1 MWYLPKSGQESSDDT
16 DGSHDGFCDNY
27 FDVDYCDSEPTDVG
41 SSRQTLPV
49 FRNAE
54 RTSNDNGASVT
65 QPAEGNPPVDPLLQV
80 TGAGSDEPVN
90 VPTIEASDSTF
101 SDGSDLHEGKY
112 FNTKKDLKRKLSDI
126 AMKGNFEFRTRKSN
140 RSLWVIECIDPN
152 CSWRLRASKIVPE
165 STKFVIRKYVG
176 VHSCSLL
183 NRNANHRQAT
193 YVVIGE
199 QVAPQYVGVEKG
211 PGPKGVQTFAR
222 TELGAQISYYKA
234 WRGRKH
240 AHTLIRGSPEQSFH
254 VLPSYFHMLENRFKY
269 LFLAF
274 GVAIRGFRYM
284 RKVVGIDG
292 TFLKGQYRG
301 VLLVATAQDGNGQCY
316 PLAWGIVDSENEDAW
331 SWFLTQLKEI
341 IGDTDEL
348 ALISDRAPSIKK
360 AISTVFE
367 KAHHGACA
375 WHVAQN
381 IKNKFKCADIMGSY
395 WSAVNAYRCEDF
407 TGYMIEISNR
417 YPRVA
422 EYLENEVGFEKWSRC
437 HYPGLRYNI
446 TTTNMV
452 ESLNSMLVNARDF
465 PYVALLDVIQE
476 KMSKWWNDRRIVARA
491 ITTPLTPSRESEL
504 RPRFAQSNGRHTS
517 QLNPITYHV
526 KDGELEGVV
535 DIFNK
540 TCTCKE
546 FDIDKLP
553 CVHAVAAAH
562 HAQVSVYSLVSPYYT
577 KEYYLLAYG
586 ETIYPVGSQSQW
598 DVPNEVVTRIVLPRE
613 VKEKKRGRPKTSRF
627 PSVGEFRKRKNRC
640 GKCGAYGHYKKKCN
654 SQTGS
659 TEGNPPTNVPG

>member
-1 MWYLPKSGQESSDDT
+1 
-16 DGSHDGFCDNY
+16 
-27 FDVDYCDSEPTDVG
+27 
-41 SSRQTLPV
+41 
-49 FRNAE
+49 
-54 RTSNDNGASVT
+54 
-65 QPAEGNPPVDPLLQV
+65 
-80 TGAGSDEPVN
+80 
-90 VPTIEASDSTF
+90 
-101 SDGSDLHEGKY
+101 
-112 FNTKKDLKRKLSDI
+112 
-126 AMKGNFEFRTRKSN
+126 MKGNFEFRTRKSN

-176 VHSCSLL
+176 VHCCSLL

-222 TELGAQISYYKA
+222 MKLGAQISYYKA

-254 VLPSYFHMLENRFKY
+254 ILPSYFHMLKKLNPGTY

-284 RKVVGIDG
+284 RKVVEIDG
-292 TFLKGQYRG
+292 TFLKGQYRE
-301 VLLVATAQDGNGQCY
+301 V
-316 PLAWGIVDSENEDAW
+316 
-331 SWFLTQLKEI
+331 

-407 TGYMIEISNR
+407 AGYMTEISHR

-437 HYPGLRYNI
+437 HYPGL
-446 TTTNMV
+446 
-452 ESLNSMLVNARDF
+452 
-465 PYVALLDVIQE
+465 
-476 KMSKWWNDRRIVARA
+476 
-491 ITTPLTPSRESEL
+491 
-504 RPRFAQSNGRHTS
+504 
-517 QLNPITYHV
+517 
-526 KDGELEGVV
+526 
-535 DIFNK
+535 
-540 TCTCKE
+540 
-546 FDIDKLP
+546 
-553 CVHAVAAAH
+553 
-562 HAQVSVYSLVSPYYT
+562 SLVSPYYT
-577 KEYYLLAYG
+577 KEYYVLAYG

-598 DVPNEVVTRIVLPRE
+598 DVPNEVATRVVLPRE
-613 VKEKKRGRPKTSRF
+613 VKERKKGRPKTSRF
-627 PSVGEFRKRKNRC
+627 PSVGEFRKRKNCC
-640 GKCGAYGHYKKKCN
+640 GKCGA
-654 SQTGS
+654 
-659 TEGNPPTNVPG
+659 

>member
-1 MWYLPKSGQESSDDT
+1 MKVVLFFEAGNWEELEDRWEFRGDLGGLKSILVEEEISL
-16 DGSHDGFCDNY
+16 
-27 FDVDYCDSEPTDVG
+27 
-41 SSRQTLPV
+41 R
-49 FRNAE
+49 
-54 RTSNDNGASVT
+54 ASAT

-80 TGAGSDEPVN
+80 TGAGSDEP
-90 VPTIEASDSTF
+90 
-101 SDGSDLHEGKY
+101 
-112 FNTKKDLKRKLSDI
+112 
-126 AMKGNFEFRTRKSN
+126 
-140 RSLWVIECIDPN
+140 
-152 CSWRLRASKIVPE
+152 
-165 STKFVIRKYVG
+165 
-176 VHSCSLL
+176 
-183 NRNANHRQAT
+183 
-193 YVVIGE
+193 
-199 QVAPQYVGVEKG
+199 
-211 PGPKGVQTFAR
+211 
-222 TELGAQISYYKA
+222 
-234 WRGRKH
+234 
-240 AHTLIRGSPEQSFH
+240 
-254 VLPSYFHMLENRFKY
+254 
-269 LFLAF
+269 
-274 GVAIRGFRYM
+274 
-284 RKVVGIDG
+284 
-292 TFLKGQYRG
+292 
-301 VLLVATAQDGNGQCY
+301 
-316 PLAWGIVDSENEDAW
+316 NEDAW

-341 IGDTDEL
+341 IGDTEEL

-476 KMSKWWNDRRIVARA
+476 KMSKWWNDRRIVATA

-526 KDGELEGVV
+526 KGGELEGVV

-562 HAQVSVYSLVSPYYT
+562 HAQVSVYNLVSPYYT

-654 SQTGS
+654 SQIGS

>member
-1 MWYLPKSGQESSDDT
+1 M
-16 DGSHDGFCDNY
+16 
-27 FDVDYCDSEPTDVG
+27 
-41 SSRQTLPV
+41 
-49 FRNAE
+49 
-54 RTSNDNGASVT
+54 
-65 QPAEGNPPVDPLLQV
+65 
-80 TGAGSDEPVN
+80 
-90 VPTIEASDSTF
+90 PTIEASDSTF

-126 AMKGNFEFRTRKSN
+126 DMKGNFEFRTRKSN

-152 CSWRLRASKIVPE
+152 CSWRLHASKIVPE

-211 PGPKGVQTFAR
+211 PGPKGVHTFAR

-240 AHTLIRGSPEQSFH
+240 AHTLIR
-254 VLPSYFHMLENRFKY
+254 
-269 LFLAF
+269 
-274 GVAIRGFRYM
+274 AIRGFRYM

-301 VLLVATAQDGNGQCY
+301 VLLVATAQDSNGQCY

-341 IGDTDEL
+341 ICDTDEL

-360 AISTVFE
+360 VISTVFE

-476 KMSKWWNDRRIVARA
+476 KMSKWWNDRRIVATA

-526 KDGELEGVV
+526 KGGELEGVV

-562 HAQVSVYSLVSPYYT
+562 HAQVSVYSLVSSYYT

-586 ETIYPVGSQSQW
+586 ETIYPVRSQSQW
-598 DVPNEVVTRIVLPRE
+598 DVPNEVVTRIVFPRE

-659 TEGNPPTNVPG
+659 MEGNPLTNVPG

>member
-1 MWYLPKSGQESSDDT
+1 M
-16 DGSHDGFCDNY
+16 
-27 FDVDYCDSEPTDVG
+27 
-41 SSRQTLPV
+41 
-49 FRNAE
+49 
-54 RTSNDNGASVT
+54 
-65 QPAEGNPPVDPLLQV
+65 
-80 TGAGSDEPVN
+80 
-90 VPTIEASDSTF
+90 
-101 SDGSDLHEGKY
+101 
-112 FNTKKDLKRKLSDI
+112 
-126 AMKGNFEFRTRKSN
+126 
-140 RSLWVIECIDPN
+140 
-152 CSWRLRASKIVPE
+152 
-165 STKFVIRKYVG
+165 
-176 VHSCSLL
+176 
-183 NRNANHRQAT
+183 
-193 YVVIGE
+193 
-199 QVAPQYVGVEKG
+199 
-211 PGPKGVQTFAR
+211 
-222 TELGAQISYYKA
+222 ELGAQISYYKA

-240 AHTLIRGSPEQSFH
+240 AHTLIRGSPEQSLH
-254 VLPSYFHMLENRFKY
+254 VLPSYFHMLEKLNPGTVTRIEVDGESRFKY

-316 PLAWGIVDSENEDAW
+316 PLAWGIVDFENKDAW
-331 SWFLTQLKEI
+331 TWFLTQLKEI

-360 AISTVFE
+360 AISIVFE

-395 WSAVNAYRCEDF
+395 WSTVNAYRCEDF
-407 TGYMIEISNR
+407 AGYMIEISNR

-476 KMSKWWNDRRIVARA
+476 KMSKWWNDRRI
-491 ITTPLTPSRESEL
+491 L

-526 KDGELEGVV
+526 KG
-535 DIFNK
+535 
-540 TCTCKE
+540 
-546 FDIDKLP
+546 
-553 CVHAVAAAH
+553 AH

-577 KEYYLLAYG
+577 KEYYVLAYG

-598 DVPNEVVTRIVLPRE
+598 DVPNEVVARIVLPRE
-613 VKEKKRGRPKTSRF
+613 VKKKKRGRPKTSRF
-627 PSVGEFRKRKNRC
+627 PSVGEFRMRKNRC

-659 TEGNPPTNVPG
+659 TEGNPPTNVPV

>member
-1 MWYLPKSGQESSDDT
+1 
-16 DGSHDGFCDNY
+16 
-27 FDVDYCDSEPTDVG
+27 
-41 SSRQTLPV
+41 
-49 FRNAE
+49 
-54 RTSNDNGASVT
+54 
-65 QPAEGNPPVDPLLQV
+65 
-80 TGAGSDEPVN
+80 
-90 VPTIEASDSTF
+90 
-101 SDGSDLHEGKY
+101 
-112 FNTKKDLKRKLSDI
+112 
-126 AMKGNFEFRTRKSN
+126 MKGNFEFRTGKSN
-140 RSLWVIECIDPN
+140 RLLWVIECIDPN
-152 CSWRLRASKIVPE
+152 CSWRLRVLKIVPE

-183 NRNANHRQAT
+183 NKNANHRQAT

-211 PGPKGVQTFAR
+211 PGPKGIRTFAR
-222 TELGAQISYYKA
+222 TERRAQISYYKA

-254 VLPSYFHMLENRFKY
+254 VLPSYFHMLEKLNPGTVTRIEVDGDSRFKY

-284 RKVVGIDG
+284 RKVFGIDG

-331 SWFLTQLKEI
+331 TWFLTQLKEI

-360 AISTVFE
+360 AISTIFE
-367 KAHHGACA
+367 KAHHEACA

-395 WSAVNAYRCEDF
+395 WSAVNEYRCEDF
-407 TGYMIEISNR
+407 TGYMIKISNR

-422 EYLENEVGFEKWSRC
+422 EYLENEVGFKKWSRC

-446 TTTNMV
+446 TTMNMV

-476 KMSKWWNDRRIVARA
+476 KMSKWWNDRRI
-491 ITTPLTPSRESEL
+491 
-504 RPRFAQSNGRHTS
+504 
-517 QLNPITYHV
+517 LNPVTYHV
-526 KDGELEGVV
+526 KGGELEGVV

-540 TCTCKE
+540 MCTCKE

-553 CVHAVAAAH
+553 CVHAIAAAH

-577 KEYYLLAYG
+577 KEYYVLAYG
-586 ETIYPVGSQSQW
+586 ETIYPVESQSQW
-598 DVPNEVVTRIVLPRE
+598 DVPNEVVARIVLPRE
-613 VKEKKRGRPKTSRF
+613 VKDKREEGQRL
-627 PSVGEFRKRKNRC
+627 
-640 GKCGAYGHYKKKCN
+640 
-654 SQTGS
+654 QGS
-659 TEGNPPTNVPG
+659 HQSESS

>member
-1 MWYLPKSGQESSDDT
+1 MDLVLSYTPPLNKKCSPLVLKDDEDVAALLASRSDSTCKIPLGVTVEPTEVCAYEKSGQESSDDT
-16 DGSHDGFCDNY
+16 DGSHDGFRDNY

-49 FRNAE
+49 FRNAK
-54 RTSNDNGASVT
+54 RTSNDNGASAT
-65 QPAEGNPPVDPLLQV
+65 QPAEGNPPVDPLLRL
-80 TGAGSDEPVN
+80 TGAGSNEPVN
-90 VPTIEASDSTF
+90 VPTIEASDSIF
-101 SDGSDLHEGKY
+101 SDESDLHEGKY

-199 QVAPQYVGVEKG
+199 QVAPQYVGIEKG
-211 PGPKGVQTFAR
+211 LGPKGVQTFAR

-240 AHTLIRGSPEQSFH
+240 AHTLIR
-254 VLPSYFHMLENRFKY
+254 
-269 LFLAF
+269 
-274 GVAIRGFRYM
+274 AIRGFRYM

-292 TFLKGQYRG
+292 TFLKGQYR
-301 VLLVATAQDGNGQCY
+301 
-316 PLAWGIVDSENEDAW
+316 VDSENEDAW
-331 SWFLTQLKEI
+331 NWFLTQLKEI

-360 AISTVFE
+360 AISTIFE

-437 HYPGLRYNI
+437 HYPGLMYNI

-476 KMSKWWNDRRIVARA
+476 KMSKWWNDRRIVAMA

-504 RPRFAQSNGRHTS
+504 RPRFAQSNDRHTS
-517 QLNPITYHV
+517 
-526 KDGELEGVV
+526 
-535 DIFNK
+535 
-540 TCTCKE
+540 
-546 FDIDKLP
+546 
-553 CVHAVAAAH
+553 
-562 HAQVSVYSLVSPYYT
+562 
-577 KEYYLLAYG
+577 
-586 ETIYPVGSQSQW
+586 
-598 DVPNEVVTRIVLPRE
+598 
-613 VKEKKRGRPKTSRF
+613 
-627 PSVGEFRKRKNRC
+627 
-640 GKCGAYGHYKKKCN
+640 
-654 SQTGS
+654 
-659 TEGNPPTNVPG
+659 

>member
-1 MWYLPKSGQESSDDT
+1 M
-16 DGSHDGFCDNY
+16 
-27 FDVDYCDSEPTDVG
+27 
-41 SSRQTLPV
+41 PV
-49 FRNAE
+49 FRNVE
-54 RTSNDNGASVT
+54 RTSNDNRASAT
-65 QPAEGNPPVDPLLQV
+65 QPAEGNPPVDPLLRL

-112 FNTKKDLKRKLSDI
+112 FNTKNDLKRKLSDI

-152 CSWRLRASKIVPE
+152 CSWRLRALKIVPE

-183 NRNANHRQAT
+183 NKNANHHQAT

-211 PGPKGVQTFAR
+211 PSPKGVQNFAR
-222 TELGAQISYYKA
+222 TELGTQISYYKA

-240 AHTLIRGSPEQSFH
+240 AHTLIR
-254 VLPSYFHMLENRFKY
+254 
-269 LFLAF
+269 
-274 GVAIRGFRYM
+274 AIRGFRYM

-331 SWFLTQLKEI
+331 NWFLTQLKEI
-341 IGDTDEL
+341 TGDTDEL
-348 ALISDRAPSIKK
+348 VLISDRAPSIKK
-360 AISTVFE
+360 VISTVFE

-375 WHVAQN
+375 WHVTQN
-381 IKNKFKCADIMGSY
+381 IKNKFKCVDIMGSY
-395 WSAVNAYRCEDF
+395 WNAVNAYRCEDF

-437 HYPGLRYNI
+437 HYLGLRYNI

-465 PYVALLDVIQE
+465 PYVALLDIIQE
-476 KMSKWWNDRRIVARA
+476 KMSKWWNDRRIVAMA

-504 RPRFAQSNGRHTS
+504 RLRFTQSNGRYTS

-526 KDGELEGVV
+526 KGGELEGVV

-553 CVHAVAAAH
+553 CVHAVAATH

-598 DVPNEVVTRIVLPRE
+598 DVPNEVVARIVLPRE
-613 VKEKKRGRPKTSRF
+613 VKDKKKGRPKTSRF

-654 SQTGS
+654 S
-659 TEGNPPTNVPG
+659 

>member
-1 MWYLPKSGQESSDDT
+1 
-16 DGSHDGFCDNY
+16 
-27 FDVDYCDSEPTDVG
+27 
-41 SSRQTLPV
+41 
-49 FRNAE
+49 
-54 RTSNDNGASVT
+54 
-65 QPAEGNPPVDPLLQV
+65 
-80 TGAGSDEPVN
+80 
-90 VPTIEASDSTF
+90 
-101 SDGSDLHEGKY
+101 
-112 FNTKKDLKRKLSDI
+112 
-126 AMKGNFEFRTRKSN
+126 MKGNFEFRTRKSN
-140 RSLWVIECIDPN
+140 RSLWVIECIDLN

-254 VLPSYFHMLENRFKY
+254 VLPSYFHMLEKLNPGTVTRIEVDGESRFKY

-375 WHVAQN
+375 WHVA
-381 IKNKFKCADIMGSY
+381 
-395 WSAVNAYRCEDF
+395 
-407 TGYMIEISNR
+407 

-476 KMSKWWNDRRIVARA
+476 KMSKWWNDRRIVATA
-491 ITTPLTPSRESEL
+491 ITTPLTPS
-504 RPRFAQSNGRHTS
+504 
-517 QLNPITYHV
+517 
-526 KDGELEGVV
+526 
-535 DIFNK
+535 
-540 TCTCKE
+540 
-546 FDIDKLP
+546 
-553 CVHAVAAAH
+553 
-562 HAQVSVYSLVSPYYT
+562 
-577 KEYYLLAYG
+577 
-586 ETIYPVGSQSQW
+586 
-598 DVPNEVVTRIVLPRE
+598 
-613 VKEKKRGRPKTSRF
+613 
-627 PSVGEFRKRKNRC
+627 
-640 GKCGAYGHYKKKCN
+640 
-654 SQTGS
+654 
-659 TEGNPPTNVPG
+659 